1 MSPDSE
7 LAAHS
12 RMEAPSRSSQKYLL
26 LQVWCGILTV
36 SLVAMAV
43 FVASIRSKP
52 EEVSFPDPNKLLP
65 GFKNV
70 KPDALS
76 RMFESEE
83 ESHHQTSEFILPDS
97 VRCAVTRL
105 DLEKEVRDS
114 LREVHISEACPKN
127 RLFVPQEEDSGLK
140 TPADLPL
147 VYFIPFLFSPGL
159 GHLDDPGWQ
168 EHVVCAS
175 CSLSLHQNSIYIS
188 NSSARSRFF
197 IYAQVVFRRQK
208 KHGLSVKLIR
218 NPSPGKKEKTEA
230 EVPAAEAGGLVWM
243 GRIVSLNGG
252 DSVRLNITGEYE
264 RDKTFWGAFQLL

>member
-52 EEVSFPDPNKLLP
+52 EEPSVSPVRSGNSTPP
-65 GFKNV
+65 AG
-70 KPDALS
+70 ALS
-76 RMFESEE
+76 
-83 ESHHQTSEFILPDS
+83 
-97 VRCAVTRL
+97 
-105 DLEKEVRDS
+105 
-114 LREVHISEACPKN
+114 
-127 RLFVPQEEDSGLK
+127 
-140 TPADLPL
+140 
-147 VYFIPFLFSPGL
+147 SPGRHVGKSPSYIEL
-159 GHLDDPGWQ
+159 ETNLDDPGWQ

>member
-1 MSPDSE
+1 
-7 LAAHS
+7 
-12 RMEAPSRSSQKYLL
+12 MEAPSRSSQKYLL

-52 EEVSFPDPNKLLP
+52 EEVSFPDPNKLL
-65 GFKNV
+65 
-70 KPDALS
+70 LHTC
-76 RMFESEE
+76 M
-83 ESHHQTSEFILPDS
+83 
-97 VRCAVTRL
+97 VTL
-105 DLEKEVRDS
+105 AS
-114 LREVHISEACPKN
+114 LNPS
-127 RLFVPQEEDSGLK
+127 D
-140 TPADLPL
+140 
-147 VYFIPFLFSPGL
+147 Y
-159 GHLDDPGWQ
+159 LDDPGWQ